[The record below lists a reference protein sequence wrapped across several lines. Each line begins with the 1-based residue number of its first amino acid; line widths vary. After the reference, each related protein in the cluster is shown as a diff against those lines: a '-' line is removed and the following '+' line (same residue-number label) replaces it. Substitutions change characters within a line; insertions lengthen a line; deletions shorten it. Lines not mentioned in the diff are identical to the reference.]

1 MIGRAVIL
9 MYHNVGTP
17 RENAVLPSLYVT
29 PRMFRFQMGYLKAA
43 GFKVVPLAEIIKF
56 AQSGG
61 TGDRL
66 VALTFDD
73 GYRDFYENAF
83 PVLKEYNYPSTV
95 FLVSDFV
102 GKENL
107 WDSADGKAREP
118 LMHWEEILRL
128 NDNGVAFGSHTRSHP
143 FLSKLSVPRIEDE
156 VANSKSHIEER
167 LQTPV
172 ESFCYPYGDYDDRV
186 LAAVGKT
193 GYTAAV
199 TTRRG
204 LVRRNDNPLEL
215 RRSFIRRGTHPFM
228 FMYKVHSKYEDRKGG
243 RR

>member
-1 MIGRAVIL
+1 MTGRAVIL
-9 MYHNVGTP
+9 MYHNVGKP
-17 RENAVLPSLYVT
+17 RENAALRSLYVS
-29 PRMFRFQMGYLKAA
+29 PRMFKFQMRYLKTA
-43 GFKVVPLAEIIKF
+43 GFKVVPLTEIATF
-56 AQSGG
+56 VRNGG

-83 PVLKEYNYPSTV
+83 PVLKEYNFPSTV
-95 FLVSDFV
+95 FLVSDLV

-107 WDSADGKAREP
+107 WDSAGDKAREP
-118 LMHWEEILRL
+118 LMDWDEILRL
-128 NDNGVAFGSHTRSHP
+128 NKNGVAFGSHTRSHP
-143 FLSKLSVPRIEDE
+143 FLSKLSVPQIEDE
-156 VANSKSHIEER
+156 VSSSKSRIEER
-167 LQTPV
+167 LQIPV

-186 LAAVGKT
+186 VAAVGKA

-199 TTRRG
+199 TIRRG

-215 RRSFIRRGTHPFM
+215 RRSFIRRGTHPFL
-228 FMYKVHSKYEDRKGG
+228 FMYKVHSEYEDRKGG